1 MRHFVW
7 TSAFFRGLA
16 STCVALN
23 PVCRTR
29 FLLSRQ
35 RGQIP
40 EMALICG
47 QPGSC
52 ASNSPK
58 VMHKDRQIR
67 GEVTAQAGFSPGGAA
82 HCSPSGSSATWRW
95 LVAPRAASCSARR
108 ASASQPG
115 PCSCPWP
122 AVAKKGPSAA
132 CEGHGQLFLPCRVPV
147 RCPVGRTGSRSID
160 GPCIGFCLLFFNS
173 FINQ

>member
-1 MRHFVW
+1 MW
-7 TSAFFRGLA
+7 TSEFFPVLA

-29 FLLSRQ
+29 FLLSHQ
-35 RGQIP
+35 RGQQP
-40 EMALICG
+40 RTAFRCG

-58 VMHKDRQIR
+58 VMHKDRQIS

-82 HCSPSGSSATWRW
+82 PCTPSGSPAAWRW
-95 LVAPRAASCSARR
+95 LAGPCAASCSARR

-115 PCSCPWP
+115 PCSCPW
-122 AVAKKGPSAA
+122 A
-132 CEGHGQLFLPCRVPV
+132 CRVQRRGPLRPVKGTGSSFFPAGCQV
-147 RCPVGRTGSRSID
+147 RCPLGRTGSRSVD

-173 FINQ
+173 SINQ

>member
-1 MRHFVW
+1 MW

-16 STCVALN
+16 STCVAPN

-40 EMALICG
+40 EMALLCG

-58 VMHKDRQIR
+58 VMHKDRQIS
-67 GEVTAQAGFSPGGAA
+67 GEVTAQAGFSPGRAA
-82 HCSPSGSSATWRW
+82 PCTPSGS
-95 LVAPRAASCSARR
+95 PAAGDGLSHPARLPV
-108 ASASQPG
+108 QPG
-115 PCSCPWP
+115 VPPQASLALAAAPGLP
-122 AVAKKGPSAA
+122 LQRRGLLRPVKG
-132 CEGHGQLFLPCRVPV
+132 
-147 RCPVGRTGSRSID
+147 TGSSFFPAGCQCVALWVEQAPGRST
-160 GPCIGFCLLFFNS
+160 GPASGFACYSLIAL
-173 FINQ
+173 